1 MAATIRI
8 RQLGAFI
15 NADTHKSV
23 VVFDKSVKILESDI
37 VVFCNHRIIISGIA
51 IDNHRIANKDRIAT
65 GLQRVPLFLWQNLI
79 FPGTAPAL
87 GIVPLRR
94 RIQGSTIARGKYHRD
109 KRQQNN

>member
-23 VVFDKSVKILESDI
+23 VVLGIPVKILEADI

-65 GLQRVPLFLWQNLI
+65 GLQRVPLFLWQNLG
-79 FPGTAPAL
+79 FSGTAPAI
-87 GIVPLRR
+87 GIVPLR
-94 RIQGSTIARGKYHRD
+94 
-109 KRQQNN
+109 